1 MIPRKLSVDEI
12 SFGAHVDYSQNSE
25 FIEAVNAQH
34 IVSLLRLLTFSAH
47 FIACYCR
54 CLSMANKMRWVVS
67 GLRCR
72 TATKAE
78 MRTLRYTRLGTSNLL
93 S

>member
-34 IVSLLRLLTFSAH
+34 IVSV
-47 FIACYCR
+47 FI
-54 CLSMANKMRWVVS
+54 LEPHVS
-67 GLRCR
+67 V
-72 TATKAE
+72 
-78 MRTLRYTRLGTSNLL
+78 
-93 S
+93 